1 MSTSI
6 GFIESRGILQ
16 AFIGISAIDVEIVA
30 KDSISPPFTKPIFT
44 TFIGSNFNV
53 LFSSSI
59 GITTATLTTGLQGKE
74 LEVGTSFTTSFRCM
88 GPFYVLF

>member
-6 GFIESRGILQ
+6 GFRESRGILQ
-16 AFIGISAIDVEIVA
+16 AFIGIFAINIEIVA
-30 KDSISPPFTKPIFT
+30 KDGISPPSTKLIFT
-44 TFIGSNFNV
+44 TFIVSNFYV

-74 LEVGTSFTTSFRCM
+74 LEVST
-88 GPFYVLF
+88 